1 MAELLTGTFGW
12 MFPHGL
18 LISGVFIPGSLTY
31 LYGSLLVGSTRLSI
45 CLYIANPL
53 YCLCLVIII
62 LAHVF
67 LQLLFSTV
75 PFLSAINLRLSP
87 HHKQRGV
94 VKRAAILLLA
104 LFAIGCYA
112 REVWSLYY
120 PYGYITLLVGPG
132 TSWTLCFYVYLFVR
146 IFILFEHAR

>member
-31 LYGSLLVGSTRLSI
+31 LYGSFMVCSTGIHSYLPK
-45 CLYIANPL
+45 PL
-53 YCLCLVIII
+53 YCLCVVIII

-87 HHKQRGV
+87 CHKQRGI
-94 VKRAAILLLA
+94 VKRATILLLA

-112 REVWSLYY
+112 RGVWSLYY
-120 PYGYITLLVGPG
+120 PYGFITLLVGPG

-146 IFILFEHAR
+146 IFILFGHAR